1 MFKKQIEGI
10 TKTLNEPG
18 EIYFGNHK
26 SEFFKT
32 NSGSIVLFN
41 ANGTFFIE
49 FKDKDEIDYIIKH
62 FKLYDKELV
71 NYNSIV
77 ERVKEWTKD
86 STKLYD
92 DVNYNWFKSRK
103 TYDKNDR
110 KIIDLLDE
118 GTDIIMNYSYITRI
132 FEITRGKFSFNF
144 SGSLEPVIFE
154 NKNYY
159 VCLMPIERV

>member
-1 MFKKQIEGI
+1 M
-10 TKTLNEPG
+10 
-18 EIYFGNHK
+18 
-26 SEFFKT
+26 
-32 NSGSIVLFN
+32 
-41 ANGTFFIE
+41 
-49 FKDKDEIDYIIKH
+49 IDYIIKH

-71 NYNSIV
+71 NYDSIV

-86 STKLYD
+86 SIKLYD

-103 TYDKNDR
+103 IYDKKYDR

-118 GTDIIMNYSYITRI
+118 GTDVIMSYPYITRI

-144 SGSLEPVIFE
+144 SGSLEPLILE

-159 VCLMPIERV
+159 VCLMPIKRV